1 MARLFISLAAL
12 AVLAPLASAGISFTE
27 PAAGAKL
34 TAGTAL
40 TAKWEEGGDGPS
52 ISDLQTFQLF
62 LMAGGNEATEQIQV
76 AVITTQGSFA
86 TGNTASGLVQAGVGG
101 KTDKP
106 AYFLKMVAVAKA
118 GGQLTTYS
126 DRFVYTGMTGVFPA
140 NVETALADISGT
152 TGPQTVDETAKDNA
166 AAPNPAGGDYDVE
179 YTMQTGPTRY
189 APMQPIPPTRITAT
203 NTKPLY
209 PTSSVVIATTRLP
222 IPRIQTT
229 LTQSQTFSVQSRENT
244 VAPASHP
251 TDDMAK
257 FLNRWKD

>member
-1 MARLFISLAAL
+1 MARLFISLVAL
-12 AVLAPLASAGISFTE
+12 AALAPLASAGISFTE

-40 TAKWEEGGDGPS
+40 TVKWKEGGEGPS
-52 ISDLQTFQLF
+52 ISDLQSYQLF
-62 LMAGGNEATEQIQV
+62 LMAGGNEATEQIQL
-76 AVITTQGSFA
+76 AVITTMGSFA
-86 TGNTASGLVQAGVGG
+86 TGNTASGLVQASVGG

-106 AYFLKMVAVAKA
+106 AYFLKMVAVAKT

-126 DRFVYTGMTGVFPA
+126 DRFSYSGMTGVFPA
-140 NVETALADISGT
+140 PVQTALADIT
-152 TGPQTVDETAKDNA
+152 DTAGPKAVDETGTDK
-166 AAPNPAGGDYDVE
+166 AAPDPAGGAYDVE

-189 APMQPIPPTRITAT
+189 APMQPIPPTKITAT

-209 PTSSVVIATTRLP
+209 PTSSVVIATTQLP
-222 IPRIQTT
+222 IPKIQTT

-244 VAPASHP
+244 VAPAPHP